1 MLEIYIFKKEL
12 VKKTVIFPQKTLEV
26 VGSTDPDIVH
36 WGPFFDTPLSK
47 NLDFAPPPEFDFHA
61 NKFKILSHFLP
72 KTSQSPRQ
80 HSILMNNNLPVAF
93 RWNLDHVKHQKPSVA
108 V

>member
-12 VKKTVIFPQKTLEV
+12 VKKTVIFPQKSLEV

-47 NLDFAPPPEFDFHA
+47 NLDFAPPPLNLIFMPTNLKYCLIFSQKLVKVLV
-61 NKFKILSHFLP
+61 NILFS
-72 KTSQSPRQ
+72 
-80 HSILMNNNLPVAF
+80 
-93 RWNLDHVKHQKPSVA
+93 
-108 V
+108 